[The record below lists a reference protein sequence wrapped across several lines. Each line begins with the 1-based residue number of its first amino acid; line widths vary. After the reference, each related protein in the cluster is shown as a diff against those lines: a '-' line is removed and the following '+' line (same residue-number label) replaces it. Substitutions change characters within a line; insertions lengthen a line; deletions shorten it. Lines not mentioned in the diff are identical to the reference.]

1 MTSRFL
7 STACLFYLLLPCLLF
22 LAGWVQPFVAWPV
35 GLALVGAVLW
45 VALQCPARRLQ
56 WDTAGAL
63 RLGLILLLSAAW
75 VLTTGPWGLV
85 EQSGDATVRN
95 AVYAALVRDA
105 WPLTVEGEPFIYYL
119 AFWLPPAL
127 AAKLGAPAEA
137 ALLLWTLLG
146 VWLALLAVAAG
157 RGTRRSLVFL
167 VILLLLGEMTDW
179 VNRVYYKLVAGSAWD
194 VFQDWVLFFDLHF
207 TASCVQ
213 LRNTFNH
220 YLAPLVLLSMLAG
233 RLLPGRYGLVAGAL
247 VLACSPLAAVA
258 LLPLLLLRGG
268 RSVLNVPTLVV
279 LPYAALPLLFLA
291 GGTGGQVAFMRP
303 LGDCSLAALSSAQ
316 LCGRYLLQVLVV
328 AAPALL
334 LLRRWWRTSWF
345 AVAMLLAGLMPLLW
359 VGLWNNEF
367 IYKGAAVMWF
377 CLAWLYAAAW
387 CHAKG
392 PRKALLALFLLLS
405 ASAAYGQLV
414 GALKSFSWQQEARE
428 RNTRNEWHGQLHQ
441 PGDARAVQFKGSPC
455 LPGLFLFQKQLTK

>member
-1 MTSRFL
+1 MFSRTL
-7 STACLFYLLLPCLLF
+7 SSACLLYLLLPCLLF
-22 LAGWVQPFVAWPV
+22 LAGWVQPCVAWPV
-35 GLALVGAVLW
+35 GLALAGAVLW
-45 VALQCPARRLQ
+45 VAAQCPARPLQ
-56 WDTAGAL
+56 WNAAGAL
-63 RLGLILLLSAAW
+63 RLGLILLLGAAW

-95 AVYAALVRDA
+95 AVYAALVRDS

-157 RGTRRSLVFL
+157 RGTRRALVFL

-220 YLAPLVLLSMLAG
+220 YLAPLVLLGMLAG

-268 RSVLNVPTLVV
+268 RTLLNVPTLAV

-291 GGTGGQVAFMRP
+291 GGVGGQVAFMRP
-303 LGDCSLAALSSAQ
+303 TGDCSLADLSSAQ
-316 LCGRYLLQVLVV
+316 LWGRYLLQTLVV
-328 AAPALL
+328 AGPALL

-345 AVAMLLAGLMPLLW
+345 AAAILLAGLMPLLW

-387 CHAKG
+387 CHTTG

-405 ASAAYGQLV
+405 ASAAYGQLA
-414 GALKSFSWQQEARE
+414 GALKSFSWQQEARA

-441 PGDARAVQFKGSPC
+441 PGDARANQFKGTPR
-455 LPGLFLFQKQLTK
+455 LPELFRFN